1 MKETAR
7 SKKTWRK
14 LPQSNLFWRE
24 NKALTPIFYKCGI
37 SGPSADTGDSIIVV
51 LALIG
56 GELGVEGHLVLEDD
70 GHGGAH
76 PSWGLVGADAVEF
89 GDDADAGLP
98 VDDELVGVG
107 VVLVG
112 GRLEELPRVV
122 LPVLQPAEEGNQ
134 AEVE

>member
-7 SKKTWRK
+7 SKKKMRK
-14 LPQSNLFWRE
+14 LPPSNLFRRIII
-24 NKALTPIFYKCGI
+24 ALTPILYKGGI
-37 SGPSADTGDSIIVV
+37 SGPTVAIIVV
-51 LALIG
+51 LALVG

-76 PSWGLVGADAVEF
+76 PSWCLVGADVVEF

-107 VVLVG
+107 VVLVRD
-112 GRLEELPRVV
+112 RLKELPRVV